1 MWHVLPLFKGI
12 LYLLICFVF
21 TYNHWFYFVLLPIFA
36 QTLMVRFIALGTRTS
51 STEKCNGTVI
61 HVKIYTQHDSSL
73 APHRVNDDFFTSSLC
88 FLCIVFV
95 CETCSIQEY
104 NFVLS
109 FSPELLNQLLE
120 LLVNFADFP
129 FKRTFGA
136 SVHVLPRCTGTFLD
150 F

>member
-1 MWHVLPLFKGI
+1 MDSPILLKYLYFEDESQDTGYAAKCFKNELFDSFESKAQSSGCWFAVLIIVLDVWHVLPLFKGI

-73 APHRVNDDFFTSSLC
+73 APH
-88 FLCIVFV
+88 
-95 CETCSIQEY
+95 
-104 NFVLS
+104 
-109 FSPELLNQLLE
+109 
-120 LLVNFADFP
+120 
-129 FKRTFGA
+129 
-136 SVHVLPRCTGTFLD
+136 
-150 F
+150 